1 MPPIA
6 PKETE
11 TEQASKQ
18 VTTPPTQDIEPVHYD
33 SWGLEPIMDAGQ
45 ELYDPSLLDPILY
58 DWDSPKTSKK
68 KPRAKKLSEQELRQQ
83 KIFEDFMN
91 SHNSPEDD
99 GSGK

>member
-1 MPPIA
+1 
-6 PKETE
+6 
-11 TEQASKQ
+11 
-18 VTTPPTQDIEPVHYD
+18 
-33 SWGLEPIMDAGQ
+33 MDAGQ